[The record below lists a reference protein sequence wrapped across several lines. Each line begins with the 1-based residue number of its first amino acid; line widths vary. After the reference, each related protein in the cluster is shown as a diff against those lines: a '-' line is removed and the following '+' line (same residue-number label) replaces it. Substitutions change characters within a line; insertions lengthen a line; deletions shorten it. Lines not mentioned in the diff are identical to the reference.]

1 MALRIEN
8 AFGAKMDALL
18 KMKTAY
24 DRGAHGNGEVDITIE
39 RYVGKPCTS
48 RPFLYSRR
56 TLNRSI
62 SVGNYRWQAIWSM
75 VILCHP
81 VYMK

>member
-24 DRGAHGNGEVDITIE
+24 DRGADRDGEVDIKIE
-39 RYVGKPCTS
+39 RYVGQPCTG
-48 RPFLYSRR
+48 RPFHYS
-56 TLNRSI
+56 
-62 SVGNYRWQAIWSM
+62 
-75 VILCHP
+75 C
-81 VYMK
+81 